1 MPKIGFTWH
10 KFEFE
15 GEKKMKKH
23 PLRFLDLVSLSED
36 GFLRNSA
43 LQIISDNQNMIG
55 WIINNLVKEIT
66 ERTKRICEYS

>member
-1 MPKIGFTWH
+1 
-10 KFEFE
+10 
-15 GEKKMKKH
+15 MKKH
-23 PLRFLDLVSLSED
+23 LLRFLVLVSLSE
-36 GFLRNSA
+36 GVFLRNSA